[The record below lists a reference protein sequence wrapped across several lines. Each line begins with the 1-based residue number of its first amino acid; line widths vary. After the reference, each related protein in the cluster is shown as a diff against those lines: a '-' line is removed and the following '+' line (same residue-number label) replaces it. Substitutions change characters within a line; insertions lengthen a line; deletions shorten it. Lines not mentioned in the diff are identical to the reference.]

1 MKNESAS
8 TIKSF
13 NTLNYE
19 GSQSKVKQGTS
30 GVNAD
35 GVAYNTFD
43 VYNNQDKPGWTV
55 SGIVTDKQSGSVKEF
70 IEKEGKWFNY
80 IKGNSTIKTSSAS
93 FQGIG
98 IINSYQTV

>member
-1 MKNESAS
+1 
-8 TIKSF
+8 
-13 NTLNYE
+13 
-19 GSQSKVKQGTS
+19 
-30 GVNAD
+30 
-35 GVAYNTFD
+35 
-43 VYNNQDKPGWTV
+43 
-55 SGIVTDKQSGSVKEF
+55 VTDKQSGSVKEF